1 MKGLTP
7 EEQEEYTR
15 VLKQGNR
22 ILKCILIFAL
32 IMGCVYYFN
41 KYICHV

>member
-1 MKGLTP
+1 MEGLTP

-22 ILKCILIFAL
+22 VMKFILVCLVVAIVLSAIFH
-32 IMGCVYYFN
+32 
-41 KYICHV
+41 K